1 MINSVEIER
10 LRGIRNGKLEN
21 LTPLTVLVG
30 PNGCGKSTILDAFL
44 IGANRRPGHGV
55 GQAVAR
61 RMTPFRS
68 AEWLFWKSSDSPN
81 ARVSVERGTAKQQC
95 SLSIHPNS
103 TDDTLIVVCHISS
116 NLPGIQKAQVTVHFK
131 AGDNFSVSDASFRS
145 EIFSEPPLLETWR
158 GAMQTPLH
166 QVYSQAAVQG
176 RKKQAIE
183 MARAV
188 VDGLEDV
195 EVLTDER
202 NVPYVALTVSERAVP
217 AALQGDGVHALLR
230 LCLELAAEPGG
241 LVLIEEPEIH
251 QHPAAIQQTMKAVL
265 AAVSRGVQVIL
276 STHSLDV
283 IDAIVAEADD
293 DILKKLSLYRLR
305 LDAGELF
312 TSRLSGE
319 DVTLSRTQIED
330 DLR

>member
-1 MINSVEIER
+1 
-10 LRGIRNGKLEN
+10 
-21 LTPLTVLVG
+21 
-30 PNGCGKSTILDAFL
+30 
-44 IGANRRPGHGV
+44 
-55 GQAVAR
+55 
-61 RMTPFRS
+61 
-68 AEWLFWKSSDSPN
+68 
-81 ARVSVERGTAKQQC
+81 
-95 SLSIHPNS
+95 
-103 TDDTLIVVCHISS
+103 
-116 NLPGIQKAQVTVHFK
+116 
-131 AGDNFSVSDASFRS
+131 
-145 EIFSEPPLLETWR
+145 
-158 GAMQTPLH
+158 
-166 QVYSQAAVQG
+166 
-176 RKKQAIE
+176 

-188 VDGLEDV
+188 VDGLDDV
-195 EVLTDER
+195 EVLTDDR
-202 NVPYVALTVSERAVP
+202 NVPYVALTFADKAVP

-251 QHPAAIQQTMKAVL
+251 QHPAAIQQTVKAVI
-265 AAVSRGVQVIL
+265 AAVSRGVQVVL

-293 DILKKLSLYRLR
+293 DILTNLSLHRLR